1 MNRSAPG
8 PPARPVLVA
17 EPDEADRAFFVSA
30 LTSAG
35 MEVVG
40 TGNFTSARAYLEAKA
55 PPLLVTEMRLGTD
68 SGLDLAF
75 LGRHIRPEMSLVMTS
90 RFQDPALQRRGE
102 ALGASFIQ
110 KPATA
115 EELFAAVFHATL
127 HGVMA
132 DDSVLPIKP
141 PLPQWKQEYREIV
154 LARADVRARRN
165 RRRGKEIATFLLLE
179 SLRRLERSR

>member
-1 MNRSAPG
+1 MNRSARG
-8 PPARPVLVA
+8 TPAPPVLVA
-17 EPDEADRAFFVSA
+17 EPDEDDRTFLVSA

-40 TGNFTSARAYLEAKA
+40 TGSFRSAKAYLEAQA
-55 PPLLVTEMRLGTD
+55 PPLLVAEMRLGTA
-68 SGLDLAF
+68 SGLDLAL
-75 LGRHIRPEMSLVMTS
+75 LGRHLRPEMSLVMTS
-90 RFQDPALQRRGE
+90 RFHDPALQRRGE

-110 KPATA
+110 KPTTA

-132 DDSVLPIKP
+132 DDSVRSIGP
-141 PLPQWKQEYREIV
+141 PLPQWKKEYREIV
-154 LARADVRARRN
+154 LARADVRERRS
-165 RRRGKEIATFLLLE
+165 RTRCREIATFLLLE